1 MRRDRSIRAKVHQD
15 FKADVKKAAK
25 KSRTSQSNIVRTAVA
40 EKVEEILDD
49 KDLSEPARK
58 PEKEVSE

>member
-15 FKADVKKAAK
+15 FKADVRKAAK

-49 KDLSEPARK
+49 
-58 PEKEVSE
+58 